1 MKNKLTNYDT
11 VTVCVAVV
19 YILFT
24 LLIQAIS
31 WLLQQNNNSL
41 LKLSATNPSLV
52 TKLNNSSNQKLT
64 MTQNLRDLRTKSLNP
79 VVSTEIEK
87 ESIVTTGRQAE
98 VTTPKKRRPTSKVGT
113 TSRPSKT
120 SKSGPSTQ
128 SASRQTN
135 KRSSPTIQTAGLGF
149 SI

>member
-1 MKNKLTNYDT
+1 MKNKLSNYDT

-31 WLLQQNNNSL
+31 WLLQLNRNSWPTQL
-41 LKLSATNPSLV
+41 AMNHSLV
-52 TKLNNSSNQKLT
+52 TKRKSNSNQKLT
-64 MTQNLRDLRTKSLNP
+64 TIQNMTVSPSP
-79 VVSTEIEK
+79 VVSTRTSEECT
-87 ESIVTTGRQAE
+87 VTTGSQAA
-98 VTTPKKRRPTSKVGT
+98 VTTVVKNVKTSKVGT
-113 TSRPSKT
+113 TSRASKT

-135 KRSSPTIQTAGLGF
+135 KKSNQITKTLGF
-149 SI
+149 GSCT